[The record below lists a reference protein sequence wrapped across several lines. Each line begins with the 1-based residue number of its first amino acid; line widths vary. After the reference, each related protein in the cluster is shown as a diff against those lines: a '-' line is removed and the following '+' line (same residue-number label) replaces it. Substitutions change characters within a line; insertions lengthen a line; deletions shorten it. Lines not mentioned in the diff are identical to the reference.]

1 MQWWFRHLHLRQV
14 QVYALPR
21 FDFAIAPLSATGLL
35 NQRGTHKIEYNPNL
49 KFLLEASVKRFSL
62 MMLTVIISILLLAAC
77 GVSNTDAPVKAV
89 EDYLNTLVAKDDQ
102 RLPTLVCGDWEEDA
116 LIELD
121 SFQAVTARLEDVS
134 CKQTGAD
141 GDTSLVLCNGKI
153 IASYNNE
160 DQELDLSTR
169 TYQVI
174 QEGGDWLVCG
184 TR

>member
-1 MQWWFRHLHLRQV
+1 MR
-14 QVYALPR
+14 
-21 FDFAIAPLSATGLL
+21 
-35 NQRGTHKIEYNPNL
+35 
-49 KFLLEASVKRFSL
+49 KFTLIFF
-62 MMLTVIISILLLAAC
+62 ILLANILLTAC
-77 GVSNTDAPVKAV
+77 ASNTDAPVKAV

-134 CKQTGAD
+134 CTQTGTD

-169 TYQVI
+169 TYQVV